1 MFEVDR
7 PRQRAA
13 NVRNSKRRFG
23 AFWLSAFLCS
33 LPATSALAA
42 EETVDGK
49 LGAPPGQPFTRTPQG
64 ITLKRCIELA
74 AQNYPKIHEAKA
86 RLAAKRAQLDVAH
99 YSPYS
104 DFTVTAAVVP
114 APTVKGTQ
122 IFSPNSDAALT
133 SDMGLAWQAGVDGA
147 IPLWTFGKITNL
159 WDAAEAQVTLGEH
172 EVDKERNDL
181 KLEVRKAYY
190 GVLLAR
196 DALAIVRDALTRIDK
211 YLPRLATKVEAGDG
225 DEIDLLKLR
234 MNRAELEARESQARQ
249 SEAVA
254 LSGLGFL
261 TGLGRAVQL
270 PDVPLPRARHE
281 LGPLPRYLSAARLYR
296 PEINMARAGVLARE
310 AQLRMEEARYFP
322 DIALGL
328 SYKIGYASEVTD
340 QRNPYS
346 YDRANFRG
354 YGASLLLRYKLDFL
368 PQMGRVS
375 QAEANLEEVRAKE
388 RYALGGVAF
397 EVEEAFRTAEDA
409 KRRLDAYS
417 RASQFA
423 KQWLIQVQQGID
435 IGTMEENDVL
445 EPAKEYAFKRYS
457 MMGAVFDY
465 NLALAKLALATGWD
479 AVAGDE

>member
-1 MFEVDR
+1 MAEVDR
-7 PRQRAA
+7 RRGLRSSDTP
-13 NVRNSKRRFG
+13 RRFG
-23 AFWLSAFLCS
+23 RFGLVAALLSLCS
-33 LPATSALAA
+33 SPSLAA
-42 EETVDGK
+42 EETVDAK
-49 LGAPPGQPFTRTPQG
+49 LGAPPGQPFARAPQG

-74 AQNYPKIHEAKA
+74 AQNYPKVHEAKA
-86 RLAAKRAQLDVAH
+86 RLAAKRAQLDIAH
-99 YSPYS
+99 YQPYS
-104 DFTVTAAVVP
+104 DFTATAAVVP
-114 APTVKGTQ
+114 APAVYGTQ

-133 SDMGLAWQAGVDGA
+133 SNMGLAWQAGVEGA

-159 WDAAEAQVTLGEH
+159 WDAAEAQVTLGQH
-172 EVDKERNDL
+172 EVDKEKNDL

-211 YLPRLATKVEAGDG
+211 YLPRLATKVESGDG

-261 TGLGRAVQL
+261 TGLGRSIQL

-310 AQLRMEEARYFP
+310 AQLRLEEARYFP
-322 DIALGL
+322 DLALGL
-328 SYKIGYASEVTD
+328 SYKVGYAGEVTD
-340 QRNPYS
+340 QRNPYA

-368 PQMGRVS
+368 PQIGRVS

-409 KRRLDAYS
+409 KRRLDAYA

-445 EPAKEYAFKRYS
+445 EPAKEYAFKRYAV
-457 MMGAVFDY
+457 MGAVFDY

>member
-1 MFEVDR
+1 VTLF
-7 PRQRAA
+7 
-13 NVRNSKRRFG
+13 
-23 AFWLSAFLCS
+23 S
-33 LPATSALAA
+33 LASSPALAA
-42 EETVDGK
+42 EETVDEK
-49 LGAPPGQPFTRTPQG
+49 LGAPPGQPFIRSAPG

-74 AQNYPKIHEAKA
+74 AQNYPKVHEAKA
-86 RLAAKRAQLDVAH
+86 RLAAKRAQLDIAH
-99 YSPYS
+99 YQPYS
-104 DFTVTAAVVP
+104 DFTATAAVVP
-114 APTVKGTQ
+114 APTVMGTPV
-122 IFSPNSDAALT
+122 FSPSTDAALT
-133 SDMGLAWQAGVDGA
+133 SDMGLAWQAGVEGA

-261 TGLGRAVQL
+261 TGLGRSIQL

-310 AQLRMEEARYFP
+310 AQLRLEEARYFP

-328 SYKIGYASEVTD
+328 SYKVGYASEVTD

-346 YDRANFRG
+346 NDRANFRG

-368 PQMGRVS
+368 PQIGRVS

-409 KRRLDAYS
+409 KRRLDAYA

-445 EPAKEYAFKRYS
+445 EPAKEYAFKRYA